1 MAKVRERVA
10 YLHGLTK
17 GLNVNDKTPEGKAI
31 MHIID
36 VLEDIADDV
45 ECMHR
50 GQQELETYV
59 ESIDE
64 DLTDLE
70 EDFYEDCDCDTQDF
84 VDVAC
89 PVCHE
94 DVSFEEDL
102 LHEEN
107 NVEVSCPHCGSVVY
121 DNLIEGSYV
130 PHHHDHDPRSHYCAD
145 HHYSETR

>member
-1 MAKVRERVA
+1 MAKMRERVA

-17 GLNVNDKTPEGKAI
+17 GLDVNEKTPEGKAI
-31 MHIID
+31 LHIID

-45 ECMHR
+45 ECIHKE
-50 GQQELETYV
+50 QEELEVYV

-64 DLTDLE
+64 DLNDLE
-70 EDFYEDCDCDTQDF
+70 EDFYDGCDGGSQDF
-84 VDVAC
+84 VDVEC

-102 LHEEN
+102 LHDEN

-121 DNLIEGSYV
+121 DNLAEGSYV
-130 PHHHDHDPRSHYCAD
+130 PHSHD
-145 HHYSETR
+145 HHYAETR